1 MADEKGPPGLEHAL
15 LGLLRERP
23 MHAYEMHARLEQAE
37 SLGLVWRLKQGHLY
51 ALLGRLEEAGYVAS
65 ITQLQI
71 GRPPRKVLHLTDA
84 GRWAFDAWLAA
95 PVAHGRDFRMEFL
108 AKLYF
113 AAQEGPSAVAA
124 LVGRQ
129 RAECAL
135 WLAGQRARLDETPAD
150 QPYERLVHRFR
161 LGQIEAILGWLD
173 ACAASF
179 ADPGRRPTRTLTPN
193 PGDPPDL
200 GAN

>member
-51 ALLGRLEEAGYVAS
+51 ALLARLEEAGCVAS
-65 ITQLQI
+65 ITQFQI

-84 GRWAFDAWLAA
+84 GRRAFEAWLAA

-113 AAQEGPSAVAA
+113 AAHEGPAAVGA

-129 RAECAL
+129 RAECEL
-135 WLAGQRARLDETPAD
+135 WLAGQRARLDETAAD

-173 ACAASF
+173 DCAATF
-179 ADPGRRPTRTLTPN
+179 ADPAPRHARASDPN
-193 PGDPPDL
+193 PGATLDI